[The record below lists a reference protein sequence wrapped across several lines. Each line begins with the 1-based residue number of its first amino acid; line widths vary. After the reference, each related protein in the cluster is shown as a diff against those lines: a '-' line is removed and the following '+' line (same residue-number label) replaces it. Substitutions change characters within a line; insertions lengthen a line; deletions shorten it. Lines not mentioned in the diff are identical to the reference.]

1 MQMTA
6 NVAAPVLNLA
16 ADSLALLTETKLT
29 ETRWR
34 MGVSGR
40 GELTGSFYFGADG
53 RIKVFKSF
61 NEATWRLRD
70 GVLEIFDE
78 RGTLAWHFDLMFQ
91 LGGEPESGQLVLFSG
106 YRKPTMDT
114 GVSLYLLEHR
124 QVEQAVVPA
133 TEEAAAPAPGSGAA
147 GSGAAGPEAVRLV
160 IWDLD
165 DTFWA
170 GTLSEGAV
178 THNARN
184 AAIVDTLNRRGIVS
198 AICSKNNSAP
208 VEAALREQGLWERFV
223 FPQIAFAPKGAMV
236 AQIIKDAQLRPATVM
251 FIDDNV
257 TNLHEAQYYSPGLQ
271 IAEPE
276 FLDRL
281 LDDPRFAGK
290 PDPEL
295 NRLARYKVLER
306 KLADQAKATSGT
318 GSNAQ
323 FLRQSKIRIS
333 IHADIERE
341 FARVHDLVNRT
352 NQLNF
357 TKNRWPEDFEA
368 ARRQYQ
374 AEQGANFY
382 GHAGYV
388 KVSDQYGNYGI
399 CGFFLVVGDVC
410 KHFLFSCR
418 AMNMGVEQFVW
429 ARIGRPFVPI
439 KGEVISDID
448 SAVDWITVVEDADVA
463 QTAPGEAAAAP
474 AKAMTVCIRGAC
486 DMTMTSNFLRNQV
499 NTVEELTFAYQGWEI
514 CSLPR
519 IVALRNEMQLSKNR
533 EIVARLPGIP
543 AGRFESDL
551 IAGASD
557 AYVLSFSQESFQGI
571 YQSKSTGMIIP
582 MGHFGLGHNS
592 LVKPDYTKMPY
603 EEIIERGI
611 QNISA
616 AQWAFFRE
624 EFIFRG
630 GFNEALFMMD
640 VIDIFTLLKERGKQ
654 VVING
659 LNEAVGRDKPILAFF
674 AKINAIV
681 RPLVREFGFAY
692 IDVNDFIRTESDL
705 AQDGHLGGP
714 HFAREV
720 YLKISDAI
728 LAKLR
733 APRQIIAD
741 AA

>member
-6 NVAAPVLNLA
+6 DVAAPVLNLA
-16 ADSLALLTETKLT
+16 AASPALLTETKLT

-61 NEATWRLRD
+61 NEATWRLRN

-91 LGGEPESGQLVLFSG
+91 LGGAPESGQLVLFSG

-124 QVEQAVVPA
+124 QMEQAVVPA

-147 GSGAAGPEAVRLV
+147 RPEAVRLV

-184 AAIVDTLNRRGIVS
+184 AAIVDALNRRGIVS

-257 TNLHEAQYYSPGLQ
+257 TNVHEAQYYSPGLQ

-306 KLADQAKATSGT
+306 KLADQAKATGGDNS
-318 GSNAQ
+318 Q
-323 FLRQSKIRIS
+323 FLRDSDVRIS
-333 IHADIERE
+333 IHANAEEYFTRI
-341 FARVHDLVNRT
+341 HDLVNRT

-357 TKNRWPEDFEA
+357 TKNRWPEDIEA
-368 ARRQYQ
+368 ARAQFERELK
-374 AEQGANFY
+374 ASFVSECGV
-382 GHAGYV
+382 V
-388 KVSDQYGNYGI
+388 KVADRYGSYGV
-399 CGFFLVVGDVC
+399 CGFYLVSNGTC
-410 KHFLFSCR
+410 THFLFSCR
-418 AMNMGVEQFVW
+418 SMNMGVEQFVW
-429 ARIGRPFVPI
+429 SKLGRPFVPI

-543 AGRFESDL
+543 TGRFESDL

-592 LVKPDYTKMPY
+592 LVKPDYTKVPY

-611 QNISA
+611 QNIST
-616 AQWAFFRE
+616 AQWAFFQE

-630 GFNEALFMMD
+630 GFNGALFMMD

-654 VVING
+654 VVIIG

-692 IDVNDFIRTESDL
+692 IDVNDLIKTESDL
-705 AQDGHLGGP
+705 AADGHLGEP